1 MSKAARLG
9 LTLRGIFAGTLF
21 AVLGTIFHQ
30 SILSGM
36 PFGLGVAMFSLLVYA
51 VSVRRIKIESWA
63 FALTVTALVFFFA
76 QDFGQD
82 KLIPAST
89 IGYIWSYG
97 SIAIVLLVAMF
108 PRFRS

>member
-1 MSKAARLG
+1 
-9 LTLRGIFAGTLF
+9 
-21 AVLGTIFHQ
+21 
-30 SILSGM
+30 
-36 PFGLGVAMFSLLVYA
+36 MFSLLVYA
-51 VSVRRIKIESWA
+51 VSVRPIKTESWA

-97 SIAIVLLVAMF
+97 SIAIVLLVALF

>member
-1 MSKAARLG
+1 
-9 LTLRGIFAGTLF
+9 
-21 AVLGTIFHQ
+21 
-30 SILSGM
+30 
-36 PFGLGVAMFSLLVYA
+36 MFSLLVYA
-51 VSVRRIKIESWA
+51 VSVRLIKIESWA

>member
-1 MSKAARLG
+1 MGRLG
-9 LTLRGIFAGTLF
+9 LVLRGIFAGAMF
-21 AVLGTIFHQ
+21 AILGTIFHQ
-30 SILSGM
+30 SILSGL
-36 PFGLGVAMFSLLVYA
+36 PFGLGMALFSLLIYA
-51 VSVRRIKIESWA
+51 VSVRPYKTESWT
-63 FALTVTALVFFFA
+63 FAIVVSALVFFLA

>member
-1 MSKAARLG
+1 
-9 LTLRGIFAGTLF
+9 
-21 AVLGTIFHQ
+21 
-30 SILSGM
+30 
-36 PFGLGVAMFSLLVYA
+36 MFSLLVYA

>member
-1 MSKAARLG
+1 MSKVGRLG
-9 LTLRGIFAGTLF
+9 LILRGIFAGTVL

-30 SILSGM
+30 SILSGL
-36 PFGLGVAMFSLLVYA
+36 PFGLGMAMLSMLVYA
-51 VSVRRIKIESWA
+51 VSVRPHKTESWA
-63 FALTVTALVFFFA
+63 FGLTVSALVFFFA

-82 KLIPAST
+82 KLIPATT

>member
-1 MSKAARLG
+1 VSKAARLG
-9 LTLRGIFAGTLF
+9 LTFRGIFAGTLF

-51 VSVRRIKIESWA
+51 VSVRPIKIESWA

>member
-1 MSKAARLG
+1 MSKLGRLG
-9 LTLRGIFAGTLF
+9 LVLRGIFTGAVF

-30 SILSGM
+30 SILSGL
-36 PFGLGVAMFSLLVYA
+36 PLGLGVALFSLLVYA
-51 VSVRRIKIESWA
+51 VSVRPYKTESWA
-63 FALTVTALVFFFA
+63 FGLTFSALVFFFA

>member
-1 MSKAARLG
+1 MSKVGRLG
-9 LTLRGIFAGTLF
+9 LVLRGIFAGAMF
-21 AVLGTIFHQ
+21 AILGTIFHQ
-30 SILSGM
+30 SILSGL
-36 PFGLGVAMFSLLVYA
+36 PFGLGMALFSLLTYA
-51 VSVRRIKIESWA
+51 VSLRPYKTESWA
-63 FALTVTALVFFFA
+63 FGLTVSALVFFFA

-82 KLIPAST
+82 KLVPATT

>member
-1 MSKAARLG
+1 MGRLG
-9 LTLRGIFAGTLF
+9 LILRGIFAGTVF

-30 SILSGM
+30 SMLSGL
-36 PFGLGVAMFSLLVYA
+36 PFGLGMTMVSLLVYA
-51 VSVRRIKIESWA
+51 VFVRPYKRESWT
-63 FALTVTALVFFFA
+63 FAIVFSALVFFLA

-82 KLIPAST
+82 KLIPATT
-89 IGYIWSYG
+89 IGYVWSYG